1 MRNDLYEPAYELAT
15 YSVARELGVQLVAAP
30 GAAPDSEPAVADSG
44 SGSAP
49 RSASGSGSSTAAAAG
64 PLTVQ
69 GTQIA
74 SWVPVGMAPPASTG
88 SSP

>member
-1 MRNDLYEPAYELAT
+1 MCNDLYKPAQELAV
-15 YSVARELGVQLVAAP
+15 YSVAREFGVQLEAAP
-30 GAAPDSEPAVADSG
+30 GAGSEPAVADSG
-44 SGSAP
+44 SAP
-49 RSASGSGSSTAAAAG
+49 RSGSGPSAAAAAG